1 MRYSII
7 GILGIAAMFA
17 ACAGNHRQP
26 NATLPNGSPVYDA
39 SAVEASY
46 YVQQQAI
53 LKKDS
58 LKAVESTDWLKFRK
72 EFLKC
77 KFSQPDRFSIMGLE
91 SVMTMARKSGDRNE
105 ELKLAQEVLDRDFTN
120 ISAHYTFVKD
130 SSVDANVREY
140 HKQVIGGLLRSIRDS
155 GKGISKE
162 TAMYVINIGEEYD
175 FIYFSGMK
183 PMMQS
188 LINENGR
195 QFDVMDTEDRE
206 GNKYRLYFEVTDF
219 FGHY

>member
-7 GILGIAAMFA
+7 GILGIAAMLA
-17 ACAGNHRQP
+17 ACAGGHRQH
-26 NATLPNGSPVYDA
+26 NATLPNGAPVYDA
-39 SAVEASY
+39 SAVESSY
-46 YVQQQAI
+46 YVQQLAV

-91 SVMTMARKSGDRNE
+91 SVLTMARKSGDRNE
-105 ELKLAQEVLDRDFTN
+105 ELKLAQELLDRDFTN

-130 SSVDANVREY
+130 SSVDANAREF
-140 HKQVIGGLLRSIRDS
+140 HKEVIGGLLRSIRDS
-155 GKGISKE
+155 GKGVSTE

-175 FIYFSGMK
+175 LIYFSGMK
-183 PMMQS
+183 PVKQS
-188 LINENGR
+188 LIDENGR
-195 QFDVMDTEDRE
+195 QFDVMETEDQE
-206 GNKYRLYFEVTDF
+206 GKRYRMYFEVTDF

>member
-7 GILGIAAMFA
+7 GILGIAAMLA
-17 ACAGNHRQP
+17 ACAGSYRQH
-26 NATLPNGSPVYDA
+26 NATLPNGAPVYDA
-39 SAVEASY
+39 SAVESSY
-46 YVQQQAI
+46 YVQQLAV

-105 ELKLAQEVLDRDFTN
+105 ELKLAQELLDRDFTN

-130 SSVDANVREY
+130 TSVDANVREF
-140 HKQVIGGLLRSIRDS
+140 HKEVIGGLLRSIRDS
-155 GKGISKE
+155 GKGVSTE

-175 FIYFSGMK
+175 LIYFSGMK
-183 PMMQS
+183 PVMQS
-188 LINENGR
+188 LIDENGR
-195 QFDVMDTEDRE
+195 QFDVMETEDQE
-206 GNKYRLYFEVTDF
+206 GKRYRMYFEVTDF

>member
-17 ACAGNHRQP
+17 ACAGSHRQH
-26 NATLPNGSPVYDA
+26 NAMLPNGAPVYDA
-39 SAVEASY
+39 SAVESSY
-46 YVQQQAI
+46 YVQQLAV

-105 ELKLAQEVLDRDFTN
+105 ELKLAQELLDRDFTN

-130 SSVDANVREY
+130 TSVDANVREF
-140 HKQVIGGLLRSIRDS
+140 HKEVIGGLLRSIRDS
-155 GKGISKE
+155 GKGVSTE

-175 FIYFSGMK
+175 LIYFSGMK
-183 PMMQS
+183 PVKQS
-188 LINENGR
+188 LIDENGR
-195 QFDVMDTEDRE
+195 QFDVMEAEDQE
-206 GNKYRLYFEVTDF
+206 GKRYRMYFEVTDF